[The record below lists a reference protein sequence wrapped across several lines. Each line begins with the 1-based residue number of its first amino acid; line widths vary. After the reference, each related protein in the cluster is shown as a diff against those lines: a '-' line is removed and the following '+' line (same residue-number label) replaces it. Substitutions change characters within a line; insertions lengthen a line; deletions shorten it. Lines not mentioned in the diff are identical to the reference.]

1 MLIDITSMNTSANQT
16 FNSNIQHFISKDG
29 TRIGYRTVG
38 HGPAIVLVQG
48 TMNIGY
54 NFRDLAL
61 ELSDTFTVIVLDRR
75 GRGLSGTEV
84 TDYCL
89 AREVEDIHALLL
101 ETGAEFIFGLSS
113 GALITLQSALQI
125 PTICK
130 IVVYEPPL
138 LTKDLLPEKWIDQT
152 NAALDRSDITG
163 ALIAGMKAGQ
173 FGPPWMLALPN
184 WLLKVMF
191 NAQPAPKEE
200 VHSELEG
207 ASMRDLATTL
217 RNDFSIVKELAGSH
231 KDYQRLT
238 IPTLLL
244 GGSETNQ
251 AYLQN
256 ALKEL
261 GKVIPNST
269 SVKIMGLDHS
279 GPLNRDQMGKPD
291 PSQVAAE
298 IRKFILFP

>member
-152 NAALDRSDITG
+152 NAALHQSDITG
-163 ALIAGMKAGQ
+163 ELIPGMKSVQ
-173 FGPPWMLALPN
+173 FGPPWSL
-184 WLLKVMF
+184 
-191 NAQPAPKEE
+191 
-200 VHSELEG
+200 
-207 ASMRDLATTL
+207 
-217 RNDFSIVKELAGSH
+217 
-231 KDYQRLT
+231 
-238 IPTLLL
+238 
-244 GGSETNQ
+244 
-251 AYLQN
+251 
-256 ALKEL
+256 
-261 GKVIPNST
+261 
-269 SVKIMGLDHS
+269 
-279 GPLNRDQMGKPD
+279 
-291 PSQVAAE
+291 
-298 IRKFILFP
+298 